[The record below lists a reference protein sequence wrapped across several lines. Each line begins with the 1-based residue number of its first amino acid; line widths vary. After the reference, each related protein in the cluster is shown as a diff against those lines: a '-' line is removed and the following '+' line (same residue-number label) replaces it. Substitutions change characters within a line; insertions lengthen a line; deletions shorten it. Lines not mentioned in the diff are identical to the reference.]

1 MHIYCTEYCIYIFC
15 SSYCIVLPWLVDTF
29 VLITLLCYQ
38 TFHVTRDGSM
48 RWTQPDDAGF
58 EDGGGG
64 HEPKNV
70 GNLQKLEKAGKWILP

>member
-1 MHIYCTEYCIYIFC
+1 M
-15 SSYCIVLPWLVDTF
+15 
-29 VLITLLCYQ
+29 LITLLCYQ

-48 RWTQPDDAGF
+48 RWTQPNDAGF

-70 GNLQKLEKAGKWILP
+70 GNLKKLEKAGK